1 MNKSLSGGLWLGL
14 MAAGIFTTALIFAT
28 LYIAG

>member
-14 MAAGIFTTALIFAT
+14 MAAAIFALALVFAT
-28 LYIAG
+28 LYIA

>member
-14 MAAGIFTTALIFAT
+14 MVAGIFALALIFAT

>member
-14 MAAGIFTTALIFAT
+14 MVSAIFALALVFAT
-28 LYIAG
+28 LYIA

>member
-1 MNKSLSGGLWLGL
+1 MNKSLSGGLLLGVI
-14 MAAGIFTTALIFAT
+14 ASGVFALTMLFAT

>member
-1 MNKSLSGGLWLGL
+1 MNKSLSGGLLLGV
-14 MAAGIFTTALIFAT
+14 AASAIFALAMLFAT